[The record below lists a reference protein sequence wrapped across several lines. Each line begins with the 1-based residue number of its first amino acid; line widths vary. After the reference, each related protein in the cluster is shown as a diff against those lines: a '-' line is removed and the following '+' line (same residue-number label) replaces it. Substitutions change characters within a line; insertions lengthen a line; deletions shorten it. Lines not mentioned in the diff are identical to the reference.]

1 MDSAIF
7 TLAALGA
14 LVAVAWIIDLLVHRT
29 PPTRLERMMAAQIR
43 RSTDAIRGETV
54 I

>member
-14 LVAVAWIIDLLVHRT
+14 LVAVGWVIDLLAHRA
-29 PPTRLERMMAAQIR
+29 PPTHLERLMAAQIR

-54 I
+54 V